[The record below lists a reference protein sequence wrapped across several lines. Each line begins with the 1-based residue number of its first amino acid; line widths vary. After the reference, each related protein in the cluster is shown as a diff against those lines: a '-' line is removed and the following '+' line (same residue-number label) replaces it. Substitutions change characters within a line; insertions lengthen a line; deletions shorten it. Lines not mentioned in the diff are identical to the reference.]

1 MNDEERKQY
10 LKEVKRKG
18 STIGAKLPEVIEV
31 GGDELKLNEFL
42 IETRKVEGVPP
53 EAQETIAEAVRLL
66 QDERKKRVERLEND
80 AIDHETAAELVTEI
94 NGIDRALNALK
105 NIRKP
110 SYGEQSRKS
119 TVEDYKKWFD
129 LLDTVRG

>member
-66 QDERKKRVERLEND
+66 QDERKKRVERLENE